1 MIYISIAAA
10 LFVVKFSDLALTDTP
25 ALCSSIVKS
34 APIMLQFQLWKKLL
48 VMAVA
53 ALGIIY
59 ALPNLISSDNG
70 SALLPNQKIN
80 LGLDLQGGSH
90 LLLRVD
96 IDAVRKEKFENLG
109 ETLRQ
114 NFRNQKI
121 RFSDLLV
128 DNALISLKIRDQRNS
143 AAAQQIFGDLGGEY
157 RTTNDKNTYQIRL
170 TEAGLA
176 LMQTRTVEQSIE
188 IIRRRLDPEGTKE
201 PIIQRQGLDRILVQ
215 LPGVDDPEAVKRLL
229 GRTAKLTFQ
238 LVDMSMTAV
247 EAKQRGRTP
256 PGTIL
261 MESAD
266 EDGRNYVIEKRVMV
280 SGEMLDGATA
290 TFDQN
295 NRPAVSFVLNSNGAR
310 RFGKVT
316 GENIGRP
323 FAIILDGKVVSA
335 PTIQSQIFGNG
346 QITGDFSVA
355 ETNELALVLRAGA
368 LPAPLIILE
377 ERSIG
382 PGLGADSIAA
392 GKFAAVIG
400 LVLVAIYMLLSYGFF
415 GGLAVVA
422 LAINIILIVAALSA
436 LQATLTLPGIA
447 GIVLTMGMAVDAN
460 VLVFERIR
468 EELSK
473 GRSAIAA
480 IDSGYQRAIST
491 IIDSNLTTLF
501 AALFLYIFGSG
512 PIKGFAV
519 TLGLGITTSMFTAVM
534 VTRLFIIIWFE
545 RARPSKLIL

>member
-1 MIYISIAAA
+1 MLRCRYF
-10 LFVVKFSDLALTDTP
+10 LTGLNEKFSI
-25 ALCSSIVKS
+25 SSIPS
-34 APIMLQFQLWKKLL
+34 GEYFIMLQFQLWKKLL
-48 VMAVA
+48 VLMIGVMG
-53 ALGIIY
+53 LIY
-59 ALPNLISSDNG
+59 ALPNLISSDNFTEF
-70 SALLPNQKIN
+70 LPGKKIN

-96 IDAVRKEKFENLG
+96 IEAVRKERLENLA
-109 ETLRQ
+109 ETVRRD
-114 NFRNQKI
+114 FRVKKI
-121 RFSDLLV
+121 RFSDLDV
-128 DNALISLKIRDQRNS
+128 RDDSVSLQIRDDGD
-143 AAAQQIFGDLGGEY
+143 AKEAQQIFNDLGNGY
-157 RTTNDKNTYQIRL
+157 SITNDGRAYQI
-170 TEAGLA
+170 EFNKAGLTI
-176 LMQTRTVEQSIE
+176 MQTRTVDQSIE

-238 LVDMSMTAV
+238 LVDMKMTAD
-247 EAKQRGRTP
+247 EAMRRGRPP
-256 PGTIL
+256 PGSVL
-261 MESAD
+261 MES
-266 EDGRNYVIEKRVMV
+266 ENSDGRKYLIEKRVMV

-392 GKFAAVIG
+392 GEFAAIIG
-400 LVLVAIYMLLSYGFF
+400 LILVAVYMALSYGFF
-415 GGLAVVA
+415 GGLAVAA
-422 LAINIILIVAALSA
+422 LAVNIILIVAALSA

-473 GRSAIAA
+473 GLSAIAA

-519 TLGLGITTSMFTAVM
+519 TLGIGIITSMFTAVM
-534 VTRLFIIIWFE
+534 VTRLFIVIWVE
-545 RARPSKLIL
+545 HKRPNKFVL